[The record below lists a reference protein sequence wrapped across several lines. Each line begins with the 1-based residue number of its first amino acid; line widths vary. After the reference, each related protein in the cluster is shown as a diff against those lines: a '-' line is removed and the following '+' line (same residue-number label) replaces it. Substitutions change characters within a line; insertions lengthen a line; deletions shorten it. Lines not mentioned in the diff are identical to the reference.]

1 MTDKEL
7 KKQLKIS
14 YQISESDK
22 QKRFVRCYE
31 RRFLQF
37 GSILRIEMRYMGIR
51 SIIAGIFLLLLMY
64 AGWRTENP
72 QISWVLSGIIPAIAV
87 VPMTVMGRSERYNM
101 AELESTSRFSWPF
114 VRLVRLLILGI
125 FSIAVLTG
133 AGIWEAIVLRLE
145 IRGMLLATVIPYLLS
160 VYSGLFI
167 TRKWHSK
174 ESVYAVIAV
183 GLVICLMP
191 IILYQIQLMETVSA
205 VAVKVITLLAFLAVV
220 GECGV
225 YMKSDEAVAYA

>member
-1 MTDKEL
+1 M
-7 KKQLKIS
+7 
-14 YQISESDK
+14 
-22 QKRFVRCYE
+22 
-31 RRFLQF
+31 
-37 GSILRIEMRYMGIR
+37 
-51 SIIAGIFLLLLMY
+51 
-64 AGWRTENP
+64 
-72 QISWVLSGIIPAIAV
+72 
-87 VPMTVMGRSERYNM
+87 
-101 AELESTSRFSWPF
+101 
-114 VRLVRLLILGI
+114 ILGI

-145 IRGMLLATVIPYLLS
+145 IHGMLLATVIPYLLS

-174 ESVYAVIAV
+174 ESAYAVIAV

-225 YMKSDEAVAYA
+225 YMRSDEAVAYA